1 MSGFLLP
8 EKEEDCMQR
17 IKLMTDS
24 ASDLPNELAQQL
36 GIEIIPFPIAVD
48 GKGYMEGVDF
58 TPRQFMT
65 SCKTPRKSQRPRD
78 SDRHLLRALLQ
89 RL

>member
-36 GIEIIPFPIAVD
+36 ANRNHSVPHRGRWKRLHGRGGFYPAAV
-48 GKGYMEGVDF
+48 
-58 TPRQFMT
+58 
-65 SCKTPRKSQRPRD
+65 
-78 SDRHLLRALLQ
+78 L
-89 RL
+89 

>member
-48 GKGYMEGVDF
+48 GK
-58 TPRQFMT
+58 
-65 SCKTPRKSQRPRD
+65 
-78 SDRHLLRALLQ
+78 
-89 RL
+89 RLHGRGGFYPAAVL